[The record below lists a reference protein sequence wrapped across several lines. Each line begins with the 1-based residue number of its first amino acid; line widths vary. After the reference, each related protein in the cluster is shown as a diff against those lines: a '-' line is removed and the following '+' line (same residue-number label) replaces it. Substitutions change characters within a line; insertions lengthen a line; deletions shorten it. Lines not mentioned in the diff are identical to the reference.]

1 MLIAAITMLWAVLV
15 AGLGLVSRSRMSAVL
30 EEHHVHFAF
39 VGGMVLFSIAV
50 FSALTILT
58 K

>member
-1 MLIAAITMLWAVLV
+1 VLIAAVTMLWAVLV

-30 EEHHVHFAF
+30 EEHHVHFA
-39 VGGMVLFSIAV
+39 VIGGMVLVSVAV
-50 FSALTILT
+50 FSALNLLM